1 MSGGAFDYIDRRL
14 DELADKIIYETE
26 MHNREDVVARGKSL
40 ARRLL
45 KLQKEIKALAYY
57 LAGDTSTF

>member
-26 MHNREDVVARGKSL
+26 MHNREDVVAIGKSL

-45 KLQKEIKALAYY
+45 KLQKEIKALDYY
-57 LAGDTSTF
+57 LSGDTIKF